1 MISEINKEIKEI
13 INHKDTVKVLVTLNE
28 DGLPHAVVKQSIRF
42 SDEGKIVYLELLE
55 SSKSYKNFTRSLW
68 FNQKVVISISGKNGK
83 SYQIKGTPEKIIISG
98 PIFEK
103 YYINIR
109 EQLGDVDLAAVC
121 IIDPEELK
129 DESYAKRFSEQE
141 SRQPIFKHLDRLARQ
156 YVS

>member
-1 MISEINKEIKEI
+1 MNSEINKEIEEI
-13 INHKDTVKVLVTLNE
+13 INHKDTNKVLVTLNE
-28 DGLPHAVVKQSIRF
+28 NGLPHAVVKQSIRV
-42 SDEGKIVYLELLE
+42 SDEGKLVYLELLE

-83 SYQIKGTPEKIIISG
+83 SYQIKGIPEKILISG

-121 IIDPEELK
+121 IIAPEELT
-129 DESYAKRFSEQE
+129 DESYVTRSSEQE
-141 SRQPIFKHLDRLARQ
+141 SRQPIFKHLDRLAR
-156 YVS
+156 

>member
-83 SYQIKGTPEKIIISG
+83 SYQIKGTPEKILISG

-103 YYINIR
+103 YYINVR

-129 DESYAKRFSEQE
+129 DESYAARFSEQE
-141 SRQPIFKHLDRLARQ
+141 SRQPIFKHLDRLARY